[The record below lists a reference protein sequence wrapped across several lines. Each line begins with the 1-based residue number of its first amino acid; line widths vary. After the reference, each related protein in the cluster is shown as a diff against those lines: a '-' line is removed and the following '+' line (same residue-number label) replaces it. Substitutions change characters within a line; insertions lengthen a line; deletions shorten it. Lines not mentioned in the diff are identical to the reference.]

1 MTVTVARG
9 PGNGEGSL
17 GPSGENALGRNSRRG
32 APSCAPRDLSVHP
45 DEDRVARDP
54 ERAADAPNAWD
65 LSARHGLVDRLAIQP
80 QKAGQLV
87 DRQDRRKI
95 GSASLHIGWLFGSGR
110 SRR

>member
-1 MTVTVARG
+1 MPVTVARG

-17 GPSGENALGRNSRRG
+17 APSGETALGRKSRRG
-32 APSCAPRDLSVHP
+32 APSCASRDLSIQP
-45 DEDRVARDP
+45 DQNRVARDP

-65 LSARHGLVDRLAIQP
+65 LSARHGLVDRLAIQA

-95 GSASLHIGWLFGSGR
+95 GSASLYLG
-110 SRR
+110 